1 VPGGVVEPTA
11 SGRPPDAP
19 VGQGVWTDPSA
30 PPMYALAGVGKTF
43 DGRDVALT
51 DVSLTIPRGERIAF
65 IGPSGAGKTT
75 LFRVLNLTL
84 RPTTGV
90 LGVDGRDVV
99 GLDGA
104 GLRALRRRVGTVYQQ
119 HNLIGRL
126 RVVHNVLAG
135 HLGRW
140 STAKALLSLALPQDV
155 KSAEEALRR
164 VGIPEKLY
172 ARTDTLSGGQQ
183 QRVAI
188 ARVLVQDPDVIL
200 GDEPVSSVDPSL
212 ATALVEL
219 LVDLSAANR
228 KTLLMNLHSVDLAL
242 RYFPRVLGVQ
252 QGRIAF
258 DLPPDRVTPDL
269 LETLYAGAVHEDAW
283 LPGAD
288 RVPATSRVCRP
299 VYGRR

>member
-1 VPGGVVEPTA
+1 
-11 SGRPPDAP
+11 
-19 VGQGVWTDPSA
+19 
-30 PPMYALAGVGKTF
+30 MYALTGVGKTF
-43 DGRDVALT
+43 DRRDVALA
-51 DVSLTIPRGERIAF
+51 DVSLTMGRGEQVAF
-65 IGPSGAGKTT
+65 IGPSGSGKTT

-90 LGVDGRDVV
+90 LEVDGRDVS

-104 GLRALRRRVGTVYQQ
+104 GLRALRRRIGTVYQQ
-119 HNLIGRL
+119 HNLVGRL

-155 KSAEEALRR
+155 ESAVEALRR

-212 ATALVEL
+212 AAALVGL
-219 LVDLSAANR
+219 LGDLSAASG

-242 RYFPRVLGVQ
+242 RAFPRVVGVR
-252 QGRIAF
+252 QGRVAF
-258 DLPPDRVTPDL
+258 DLPPDGVTPDL
-269 LETLYAGAVHEDAW
+269 LESLYAGTRREDPRF
-283 LPGAD
+283 PGAD
-288 RVPATSRVCRP
+288 GVPATSRVCHP